1 MLPLAPMVLPGIL
14 ELILAK
20 LSVLSVGRWDTL
32 LTIALM
38 AIVAPEI
45 LVVVA
50 PLLNI
55 TQVPHFPRM
64 PQIGG
69 GTPLSLVPLKPLP
82 KMVVLILGVS
92 AAGSGLLGTGAMVP
106 RSM

>member
-1 MLPLAPMVLPGIL
+1 MVLLGIL

-55 TQVPHFPRM
+55 IQVLYLTRM

-69 GTPLSLVPLKPLP
+69 GTPLSLVPLKPLL
-82 KMVVLILGVS
+82 KMVVFRLGIS
-92 AAGSGLLGTGAMVP
+92 AAGIGLLEMGTMVP
-106 RSM
+106 LSM